1 MLGGRMVDLQLGE
14 SSRVEMDLSLVEL
27 ACMNPSP
34 SPNSVTIKSPLT
46 AIPPGLAV
54 PLGDIGNAIMRA
66 CAVRRYSRK
75 TGQTYVWWARRFVMA
90 HGSRH
95 PALMGPVEIS
105 RFLTDLATLKQVA
118 ASTQGQALNALLFLY
133 GQVLNQPIPP
143 MSIASVRAKRPL
155 RLPTVL
161 SREQIREFFKHIT
174 GPAALIAR
182 IQYGT
187 GMRLMETLTLRTKD
201 INFDRHQIL
210 VRHGKGGKDR
220 IVPLPKRVVEP
231 LQDQLRQRWRQH
243 QADLAAG
250 RGAVSLPGAIRNKIT
265 SQEKNWAWQYIFASG
280 VFSRDPCDG
289 RIKRHH
295 LDDHHIQK
303 CVRTAFRAAG
313 VRAPACTHTL
323 RHCCATHL
331 LERGVDLRSIQELL
345 GHSDISTTMIY
356 THVSTR
362 GPSQISS
369 TLDDL

>member
-1 MLGGRMVDLQLGE
+1 M
-14 SSRVEMDLSLVEL
+14 
-27 ACMNPSP
+27 
-34 SPNSVTIKSPLT
+34 
-46 AIPPGLAV
+46 
-54 PLGDIGNAIMRA
+54 
-66 CAVRRYSRK
+66 
-75 TGQTYVWWARRFVMA
+75 
-90 HGSRH
+90 
-95 PALMGPVEIS
+95 
-105 RFLTDLATLKQVA
+105 
-118 ASTQGQALNALLFLY
+118 
-133 GQVLNQPIPP
+133 
-143 MSIASVRAKRPL
+143 
-155 RLPTVL
+155 
-161 SREQIREFFKHIT
+161 
-174 GPAALIAR
+174 IAR

-220 IVPLPKRVVEP
+220 MVPLPKRVVEP
-231 LQDQLRQRWRQH
+231 LRDQLRQRWRQH

-250 RGAVSLPGAIRNKIT
+250 RGAVSLPGALGHKIT

-280 VFSRDPCDG
+280 AFSRDPCDG

-303 CVRTAFRAAG
+303 LVRTAFRAAG